1 MYVNSKNRRLNTG
14 QIIAIFLRNN
24 PQPYPPAVMMSAIV
38 SELSQDNVYTRQI
51 GNTLFEIMPGKDG
64 QGFFKAFN
72 ADVSQNFVDNS
83 KRFVVWAK
91 EEMGMKVLVTQFK
104 DPAIETLFKII
115 AEDPPMEGMGYQ
127 VVHMKS
133 GETRIVLNLGD

>member
-14 QIIAIFLRNN
+14 QIITVFLKNN
-24 PQPYPPAVMMSAIV
+24 PQKHPDNVVMPAIID
-38 SELSQDNVYTRQI
+38 ELSQEGVYTRQI
-51 GNTLFEIMPGKDG
+51 GNTLFEVIPGKDG
-64 QGFFKAFN
+64 KGFFKAFN

-91 EEMGMKVLVTQFK
+91 EELGMKVLVTQFN

-127 VVHMKS
+127 VLHMQS